1 MPVKPLAGK
10 ARSRHGAFE
19 QGLIENMPGLRAFAR
34 RLSADQGRADD
45 LVQTTMM
52 KAIANRRSFAMGTNL
67 RAWLFT
73 ILKNAFRADLR
84 RARWEIGVDDVT
96 RYALFAGGPS
106 QEETVRLGELDAA
119 LAVLPADQ
127 REAVMLVGGAGFSY
141 QEAAAKS
148 GCAIGTMKS
157 RVSRA
162 RGALKN
168 CGI

>member
-1 MPVKPLAGK
+1 MPAKSPDGK

-34 RLSADQGRADD
+34 RLAADHGRADD
-45 LVQTTMM
+45 LVQTTLM

-96 RYALFAGGPS
+96 QHIQFARAPS
-106 QEETVRLGELDAA
+106 QEASIRLNELDAA
-119 LAVLPADQ
+119 LAVLPSDQ

-141 QEAAAKS
+141 EEAAAKS

-162 RGALKN
+162 RGALKS